1 MEVVVPWQ
9 ELIDLI
15 ELHYPKTTNKG
26 CRPPYPLATLIAAPR
41 SSKNKSLK
49 YQSDDPE
56 MSQ

>member
-1 MEVVVPWQ
+1 MPWQ

>member
-9 ELIDLI
+9 ALIDLI
-15 ELHYPKTTNKG
+15 EPHYPKTTNKG
-26 CRPPYPLATLIAAPR
+26 GRPPYPLATLIAAPS

-49 YQSDDPE
+49 YQPDDPE